1 MGLAQS
7 QEETMRLIYSDPN
20 FKGLGG
26 AFDPARFQATIRQ
39 FGYTEQRYL
48 AEQRRV
54 GLRRQIAGTVSA
66 GVEPPKVLI
75 DALTRPPAAFVAAGK
90 QTKQIWL
97 AILGGSLLL
106 CVLGAAG
113 YLGILGAVV
122 AVAAI
127 VYLVDVRPAVRE
139 MRPGGPW
146 G

>member
-1 MGLAQS
+1 MSSAAGGL
-7 QEETMRLIYSDPN
+7 LFVLN
-20 FKGLGG
+20 LGI
-26 AFDPARFQATIRQ
+26 F
-39 FGYTEQRYL
+39 
-48 AEQRRV
+48 
-54 GLRRQIAGTVSA
+54 
-66 GVEPPKVLI
+66 VLVLWALV

-97 AILGGSLLL
+97 AILGVSLLL

-127 VYLVDVRPAVRE
+127 VYLVDVRPAVRG

-146 G
+146 A